1 MVNICYFFRRVLNL
15 TVAMIK
21 IVVSVLTSFLFI
33 LPSVNQITP
42 GLYVTSPIEG
52 KVISGRVEI
61 RGSVPDDNF
70 ESAEVSYAF
79 STEGTPNWFLIS
91 KLEQPVHDST
101 LAFWDTTTIT
111 DGVYKIKVLVN
122 QRDGSTHEVIVENIK
137 VGNYTSYDEVLPTS
151 LPAIEG
157 TETIAMTVEP
167 TEEPEPQPTPFPRN
181 PASIDR
187 GEIVGSLSGG
197 LILALLA
204 MILLGVY
211 AYFRKIAGH

>member
-1 MVNICYFFRRVLNL
+1 
-15 TVAMIK
+15 MIK
-21 IVVSVLTSFLFI
+21 IVVSVLATFLFI

-52 KVISGRVEI
+52 QVVSGRVEI

-79 STEGTPNWFLIS
+79 STDGTPNWFLIS
-91 KLEQPVHDST
+91 KLEQPVHDNT

-111 DGVYKIKVLVN
+111 DGVYRIKILVN
-122 QRDGSTHEVIVENIK
+122 QRDGSTHEVVVENIK
-137 VGNYTSYDEVLPTS
+137 VGNYTRYDEVLPTS
-151 LPAIEG
+151 LPALVG

-167 TEEPEPQPTPFPRN
+167 TEEPETQPTPFARN

-187 GEIVGSLSGG
+187 GEITGSLAGG